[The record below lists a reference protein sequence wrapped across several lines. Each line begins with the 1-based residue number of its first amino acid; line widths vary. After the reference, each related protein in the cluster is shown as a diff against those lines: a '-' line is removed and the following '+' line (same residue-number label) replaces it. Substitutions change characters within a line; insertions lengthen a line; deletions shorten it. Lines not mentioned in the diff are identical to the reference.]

1 MKKIAL
7 VISIFC
13 VFLTVRISADDGTL
27 VQTERGMIRGHIL
40 KSENGNDYYA
50 FQEIPYAAPPV
61 GENRFQNPKIPKAW
75 PGILDTT
82 KNTKVCYQTVVKYSN
97 LEISEDCLYV
107 NVYTPQKPG
116 SGDLIPVLLWIHGGA
131 FQNESSTYE
140 YYGPK
145 YIMDHGVVV
154 VTFNYRLGPFGFV
167 GTQDGVVPLNLGLKD
182 QRFAIE
188 WVNRNVHLFGGNPE
202 RVVLVGESAGSM
214 SVGYHLMGPWDG
226 EKQLFHGVIM
236 QSGSPVAGELMQDTT
251 TATALQLGRRV
262 DPSFVSNDTKELL
275 QVLQNADAKD
285 IIYSGI
291 PGGVA
296 VEDSGPFSYQGF
308 QAFLDGNY
316 KNVPVIIG
324 FNSEEW
330 GFIEKNDLTAFPE
343 TFITLINLKSEE
355 ETLLKESMKEHLC
368 QLQEGITKYFPSVL
382 SANCEWLIALDEN
395 NSYYYKFYLQY
406 TSDQMFTT
414 GTCKQVELASTSVPY
429 YFYQFSYKGYIGGAM
444 DMVLPPGCEKVVH
457 AEDLHY
463 MWDDGSN
470 SDLSKFPEE
479 DRLMLHQYVVMWT
492 NFVKYLNPTPIEV
505 PLLNNFIWLPS
516 EPNSLRYMNIN
527 TTFEMLEQPR
537 QYPQIKQILEKYMEP
552 PYNAFA

>member
-1 MKKIAL
+1 MKFAVVKSL
-7 VISIFC
+7 FC
-13 VFLTVRISADDGTL
+13 VFLTVQASADDGTV
-27 VQTERGMIRGHIL
+27 VQTESGMIRGHIL
-40 KSENGNDYYA
+40 KSENGNNYYA
-50 FQEIPYAAPPV
+50 FQEIPYAAPPI
-61 GENRFQNPKIPKAW
+61 GENRFQNPKIPNAW
-75 PGILDTT
+75 PGMLDTT

-97 LEISEDCLYV
+97 LKISEDCLYV

-116 SGDLIPVLLWIHGGA
+116 SADLLPVLLWIHGGA

-188 WVNRNVHLFGGNPE
+188 WVNRNIHLFGGNPE
-202 RVVLVGESAGSM
+202 HMVLVGESAGSR
-214 SVGYHLMGPWDG
+214 SVGYHLMGPWEG

-236 QSGSPVAGELMQDTT
+236 QSASPISGGRTQDLGTT
-251 TATALQLGRRV
+251 TETALELGRRV
-262 DPSFVSNDTKELL
+262 DPSFDSNDTKQLL

-291 PGGVA
+291 PGGIA
-296 VEDSGPFSYQGF
+296 IEDSGPFSYPGF

-316 KNVPVIIG
+316 KKVPVLIG

-330 GFIEKNDLTAFPE
+330 GFIAFETSEQTLEELDLNPSNLVVNGLNTSPE
-343 TFITLINLKSEE
+343 NRPVAGE
-355 ETLLKESMKEHLC
+355 LLKDVYTHNTSFAGNM
-368 QLQEGITKYFPSVL
+368 GYFVRYS
-382 SANCEWLIALDEN
+382 
-395 NSYYYKFYLQY
+395 
-406 TSDQMFTT
+406 SDIMFTT
-414 GTCKQVELASTSVPY
+414 STCKQVELASKVVPY
-429 YFYQFSYKGYIGGAM
+429 YFYQFSYKGYLGQAM
-444 DMVLPPGCEKVVH
+444 DMVPKLPPGCEKVVH
-457 AEDLHY
+457 SEDLHY
-463 MWDDGSN
+463 MWDDGNN

-492 NFVKYLNPTPIEV
+492 NFVKYFNPTPV
-505 PLLNNFIWLPS
+505 QDPLLNNFIWLPS
-516 EPNSLRYMNIN
+516 EPISLRYMNIN

-537 QYPQIKQILEKYMEP
+537 QYPQVKQILEKYMEP
-552 PYNAFA
+552 PYNIFS